1 MKRENAKKSFTEW
14 IEPIDRAIIL
24 L

>member
-14 IEPIDRAIIL
+14 IELIDRAIIL